1 MPSGLNRTTSC
12 AKPSTI
18 HLIRTFLTPQPIYV
32 RTLSVY
38 LPVLVFVSRSYLA
51 LVAALASEADFVF
64 IPEDPAVA
72 NWPEKLCKK
81 LEQVHFQ
88 NNRFPLDLVLNILLW
103 VFNGDRFLDFDFY
116 QAR

>member
-1 MPSGLNRTTSC
+1 M
-12 AKPSTI
+12 
-18 HLIRTFLTPQPIYV
+18 
-32 RTLSVY
+32 
-38 LPVLVFVSRSYLA
+38 
-51 LVAALASEADFVF
+51 AALASEADFVF

-116 QAR
+116 QAPVDVHTIKDLSVVAVAKYITVD